1 MKVHRLSAAVAVVV
15 SLMGTGTPA
24 WSLGFGRPV
33 SRAILGE
40 TFNVTV
46 PVRLE
51 SSEEIADDCLAA
63 DVFFGDDKVSSQAVM
78 ATLLPGQG
86 TERMVRVS
94 TTSLINEPV
103 VTLYLAAG
111 CKAKVTRKFVAF
123 ADPPMIFA
131 APTVS
136 TPAPASAPVAVA
148 SPVTST
154 SPLAA
159 TAMPADGDSKPVSR
173 AERRSAATNG
183 KPSASRKGTS
193 GDTTAALTV
202 ASKAPPVVREAAPAK
217 SNGRDTLSAKLDQR
231 PGKAPAEGSRLVLD
245 PVEVDA
251 LVAPALTMTSSMG
264 TLGDVDSQEARDRRA
279 AAAAL
284 WAAMNA
290 SPEQLA
296 RDRQR
301 MQELEQRLAK
311 LQQDATAAREQVLS
325 MESRVREA
333 EGAPLSNPLVMGL
346 GGAVLLLGG
355 ALGFVVWR
363 QRKHE
368 AQSSWWTEG
377 APSPDGDGLPE
388 AASHAVP
395 AALAEPVL
403 DRTVAEFVPVVVP
416 SSTPPKADVEVK
428 APSASTATLTRT
440 MPVGMV
446 PAKTPTLPAIQR
458 PSLIK
463 SESQDAV
470 REITVEELI
479 DLEQQAEF
487 FVVLGQDD
495 AAIELLE
502 SHVQS
507 TSGASPL
514 PYLKLLEIYQRLGRR
529 GDYEQVQEGFNGRF
543 NAYAPAWDA
552 DLQHG
557 HALEEY
563 PGVIERLQQL
573 WSQPAQ
579 AMDVLEKSLTRPDD
593 SVETFDL
600 PAYRELLFLYAVAR
614 DLSERDAQERTPVDL
629 LQQEA
634 SNLMTGGAEV
644 VESATSSFEPLMATR
659 PVKASPDVR
668 PSLSIDLSLDDPAS
682 GHGALADDAF
692 VHIDL
697 PDMGEPLPEHAA
709 VMTAADRAQ
718 TGNEIEFEH
727 DDAPSSRKG

>member
-1 MKVHRLSAAVAVVV
+1 
-15 SLMGTGTPA
+15 MGTGTPA

-33 SRAILGE
+33 TRAILGE

-63 DVFFGDDKVSSQAVM
+63 DVFFGDDKVAAQAVTV
-78 ATLLPGQG
+78 ALLPGQG
-86 TERMVRVS
+86 TDRTVRVS

-123 ADPPMIFA
+123 ADPPMSYA
-131 APTVS
+131 APVVS
-136 TPAPASAPVAVA
+136 EPAPTPAPVASAARVAPRSGLSATPV
-148 SPVTST
+148 P
-154 SPLAA
+154 
-159 TAMPADGDSKPVSR
+159 GDSVGQPQSR
-173 AERRSAATNG
+173 SERRAAARQRAASA
-183 KPSASRKGTS
+183 TS
-193 GDTTAALTV
+193 ESTAPVGV
-202 ASKAPPVVREAAPAK
+202 AAKTPPAVREAGPARSK
-217 SNGRDTLSAKLDQR
+217 DRAALSARLDPR
-231 PGKAPAEGSRLVLD
+231 PAKAPAEGARLVLD

-251 LVAPALTMTSSMG
+251 VVAPALTMSSSMG
-264 TLGDVDSQEARDRRA
+264 AVVDLDSPEARDRRA

-311 LQQDATAAREQVLS
+311 LQQDATAAREQVLA

-333 EGAPLSNPLVMGL
+333 EGARLGHPLVMGL

-355 ALGFVVWR
+355 ALGFVIWR
-363 QRKHE
+363 QRKLDAQAAWWNEGSNDGTPPADGGE
-368 AQSSWWTEG
+368 ASEVDLSASSAG
-377 APSPDGDGLPE
+377 
-388 AASHAVP
+388 
-395 AALAEPVL
+395 LAEPVL
-403 DRTVAEFVPVVVP
+403 DRTAAEFVPVVVP
-416 SSTPPKADVEVK
+416 TQPSVDPGADQGNRATAA
-428 APSASTATLTRT
+428 APRV
-440 MPVGMV
+440 MPAGMV
-446 PAKTPTLPAIQR
+446 PAKTPTPPVIQR

-463 SESQDAV
+463 SESQEAV

-502 SHVQS
+502 SHVHN

-529 GDYEQVQEGFNGRF
+529 GEYEQVQEEFNGRF
-543 NAYAPAWDA
+543 NAYAPSWDA

-557 HALEEY
+557 HALEDY

-579 AMDVLEKSLTRPDD
+579 AMEVLEKSLTRPDD
-593 SVETFDL
+593 TVETFDL

-614 DLSERDAQERTPVDL
+614 DLSERDAQERAPVDL

-634 SNLMTGGAEV
+634 SNLMSGGAEV
-644 VESATSSFEPLMATR
+644 VDSVASSFEPLMATR

-682 GHGALADDAF
+682 GHVPLADEVS

-697 PDMGEPLPEHAA
+697 PDMGEPSATVAA
-709 VMTAADRAQ
+709 VRGSSARAQ
-718 TGNEIEFEH
+718 VGNEIDFEH
-727 DDAPSSRKG
+727 DDVPSTRKG

>member
-1 MKVHRLSAAVAVVV
+1 MSQKRTEMMKVQRLSAAVAVVV
-15 SLMGTGTPA
+15 SLMGAGTPA

-51 SSEEIADDCLAA
+51 SFEEIADDCLAA
-63 DVFFGDDKVSSQAVM
+63 DVFFGDDKVSSQAVT

-86 TERMVRVS
+86 TERTVRVS
-94 TTSLINEPV
+94 TTTLINEPV

-123 ADPPMIFA
+123 ADPPMSFS

-136 TPAPASAPVAVA
+136 SPAPVSAPVAST
-148 SPVTST
+148 SPVTSSSGLSAT
-154 SPLAA
+154 SVSNEAVV
-159 TAMPADGDSKPVSR
+159 KPVSR
-173 AERRSAATNG
+173 AERRAATATG
-183 KPSASRKGTS
+183 KAATGVRKG
-193 GDTTAALTV
+193 AAPD
-202 ASKAPPVVREAAPAK
+202 SAAPARPK
-217 SNGRDTLSAKLDQR
+217 DREALSARLDPR
-231 PGKAPAEGSRLVLD
+231 PAKAPAEGARLVLD

-251 LVAPALTMTSSMG
+251 VVAPALTMTSSMG
-264 TLGDVDSQEARDRRA
+264 ALGDIDSQEARDRRA

-363 QRKHE
+363 QRKLG
-368 AQSSWWTEG
+368 AQASWWNEG
-377 APSPDGDGLPE
+377 APSPDGPEAPE
-388 AASHAVP
+388 AAPDGPSAS
-395 AALAEPVL
+395 LAEPVL
-403 DRTVAEFVPVVVP
+403 DRTVAEFVPVV
-416 SSTPPKADVEVK
+416 PPAAPAADRGAHQRTNEAG
-428 APSASTATLTRT
+428 APAAAMPRT
-440 MPVGMV
+440 MPAGLV
-446 PAKTPTLPAIQR
+446 PAKTPTPPAIQR

-463 SESQDAV
+463 SESQEAV

-502 SHVQS
+502 SHVHN

-529 GDYEQVQEGFNGRF
+529 GEYEEVQADFNGRF
-543 NAYAPAWDA
+543 NAYAPSWDA

-557 HALEEY
+557 HALEDY
-563 PGVIERLQQL
+563 PGVVERLQQL

-614 DLSERDAQERTPVDL
+614 DLSERDAQERSPVDL

-634 SNLMTGGAEV
+634 SNLMNGGAEV
-644 VESATSSFEPLMATR
+644 VDTVASSFEPLMATR

-682 GHGALADDAF
+682 GQVPLTDEVS

-697 PDMGEPLPEHAA
+697 PGLGEPSPELAA
-709 VMTAADRAQ
+709 VTATTDRAQ
-718 TGNEIEFEH
+718 VGNEIAFEH
-727 DDAPSSRKG
+727 DDVPSPRKG